1 MVFSSFRGKF
11 GVARR
16 GTAAAD
22 LRFGWGEQVR
32 SVRAFAARIGVPIF
46 FSTSLLLAQQGQT
59 PRATLTAE
67 RATAQSAETSGH
79 PVASQRNPR
88 YRINRDDVLSIS
100 FALTPEFNQ
109 PKVMVQPDG
118 YITLQGAG
126 TLLVQNL
133 TVPEAVEAV
142 KKAYSKTLHDPIV
155 DIDLIDF
162 QKAYFVVL
170 GQVGKPGQ
178 YDLRYDMTVTEAVAV
193 AGGFS
198 ATAKTRVF
206 LYRRMATGWQ
216 EAKELKLNDILHGKN
231 VTEDAEMH
239 PGDMIFVPEK
249 TITKIRKY
257 IPYGVGTSVSTSP
270 SSYY

>member
-1 MVFSSFRGKF
+1 M
-11 GVARR
+11 A
-16 GTAAAD
+16 
-22 LRFGWGEQVR
+22 GWGEQVFR
-32 SVRAFAARIGVPIF
+32 VKTFAARIGVPF
-46 FSTSLLLAQQGQT
+46 LTLAGSLLAQQGQT
-59 PRATLTAE
+59 PRPTMAADQTATVQAVE
-67 RATAQSAETSGH
+67 NSGH

-88 YRINRDDVLSIS
+88 YRINRDDVLS
-100 FALTPEFNQ
+100 LTFPLSPEFNQ

-118 YITLQGAG
+118 YVTLQGAG
-126 TLLVQNL
+126 SIFIQNL
-133 TVPEAVEAV
+133 TLPEALEAV
-142 KKAYSKTLHDPIV
+142 KQAYSKTLHEPIV

-162 QKAYFVVL
+162 QRPYFVVL

-193 AGGFS
+193 AGGFA
-198 ATAKTRVF
+198 ATAKTQVF

-216 EAKELKLNDILHGKN
+216 EAKQLKLNDILHGKN

-270 SSYY
+270 SSYF

>member
-1 MVFSSFRGKF
+1 MFRTK
-11 GVARR
+11 
-16 GTAAAD
+16 T
-22 LRFGWGEQVR
+22 
-32 SVRAFAARIGVPIF
+32 FATQIGVPF
-46 FSTSLLLAQQGQT
+46 LTLAGSLLAQQGQT
-59 PRATLTAE
+59 PRPTMAADQ
-67 RATAQSAETSGH
+67 AAAAQAVESSGR

-88 YRINRDDVLSIS
+88 YRINRDDVLS
-100 FALTPEFNQ
+100 LTFPLSPEFNQ

-118 YITLQGAG
+118 YVTLQGAG
-126 TLLVQNL
+126 SIFIQSLTL
-133 TVPEAVEAV
+133 PEAVEAV
-142 KKAYSKTLHDPIV
+142 KRAYSKTLHEPIV

-162 QKAYFVVL
+162 QRPYFVVL

-193 AGGFS
+193 AGGFA
-198 ATAKTRVF
+198 ATAKTQVY

>member
-1 MVFSSFRGKF
+1 M
-11 GVARR
+11 
-16 GTAAAD
+16 
-22 LRFGWGEQVR
+22 R
-32 SVRAFAARIGVPIF
+32 SVRSFATRTSVSIF
-46 FSTSLLLAQQGQT
+46 ILAGSVMAQQGQT
-59 PRATLTAE
+59 PRLTL
-67 RATAQSAETSGH
+67 ATAQAGNAASAEVSGH
-79 PVASQRNPR
+79 PVPSQRNPR
-88 YRINRDDVLSIS
+88 YRINRSDVLSIA
-100 FALTPEFNQ
+100 FPLTPEFNQ

-118 YITLQGAG
+118 YVTLQGAG
-126 TLLVQNL
+126 SLFVQNL

-142 KKAYSKTLHDPIV
+142 KKAYSKTLHEPIV

-162 QKAYFVVL
+162 QRAYFVVL

-193 AGGFS
+193 AGGFA
-198 ATAKTRVF
+198 ATAKTQVF

-216 EAKELKLNDILHGKN
+216 EARQLKLNDILSGKN
-231 VTEDAEMH
+231 VSEDAEMH

-270 SSYY
+270 AAYY

>member
-1 MVFSSFRGKF
+1 VI
-11 GVARR
+11 
-16 GTAAAD
+16 
-22 LRFGWGEQVR
+22 
-32 SVRAFAARIGVPIF
+32 SVRALATRNGVALF
-46 FSTSLLLAQQGQT
+46 LLAGSLLARQGQT
-59 PRATLTAE
+59 PQPTLTA
-67 RATAQSAETSGH
+67 AQAVTAQTVESSGH
-79 PVASQRNPR
+79 PLPSQRNPR
-88 YRINRDDVLSIS
+88 YRINRDDVLSLS
-100 FALTPEFNQ
+100 FPLSPEFNQ

-126 TLLVQNL
+126 TLSVQGL

-142 KKAYSKTLHDPIV
+142 KKAYSKTLHEPIV

-162 QKAYFVVL
+162 QRPYFVVL

-198 ATAKTRVF
+198 PTAKTRVF
-206 LYRRMATGWQ
+206 LYRRMASGWQ

-249 TITKIRKY
+249 TITKVRKY

-270 SSYY
+270 ASYY

>member
-1 MVFSSFRGKF
+1 M
-11 GVARR
+11 AADQ
-16 GTAAAD
+16 AAA
-22 LRFGWGEQVR
+22 
-32 SVRAFAARIGVPIF
+32 
-46 FSTSLLLAQQGQT
+46 AQ
-59 PRATLTAE
+59 AVE
-67 RATAQSAETSGH
+67 SSGR

-88 YRINRDDVLSIS
+88 YRINRDDVLS
-100 FALTPEFNQ
+100 LTFPLSPEFNQ

-118 YITLQGAG
+118 YVTLQGAG
-126 TLLVQNL
+126 SIFIQSLTL
-133 TVPEAVEAV
+133 PEAVEAV
-142 KKAYSKTLHDPIV
+142 KRAYSKTLHEPIV

-162 QKAYFVVL
+162 QRPYFVVL

-193 AGGFS
+193 AGGFA
-198 ATAKTRVF
+198 ATAKTQVY

>member
-1 MVFSSFRGKF
+1 VFRTK
-11 GVARR
+11 
-16 GTAAAD
+16 T
-22 LRFGWGEQVR
+22 
-32 SVRAFAARIGVPIF
+32 FATQIGVPF
-46 FSTSLLLAQQGQT
+46 LTLAGSLLAQQGQT
-59 PRATLTAE
+59 PRPTMAADQ
-67 RATAQSAETSGH
+67 AAAAQAVESSGR

-88 YRINRDDVLSIS
+88 YRINRDDVLS
-100 FALTPEFNQ
+100 LTFPLSPEFNQ

-118 YITLQGAG
+118 YVTLQGAG
-126 TLLVQNL
+126 SIFIQSLTL
-133 TVPEAVEAV
+133 PEAVEAV
-142 KKAYSKTLHDPIV
+142 KRAYSKTLHEPIV

-162 QKAYFVVL
+162 QRPYFVVL

-193 AGGFS
+193 AGGFA
-198 ATAKTRVF
+198 ATAKTQVY